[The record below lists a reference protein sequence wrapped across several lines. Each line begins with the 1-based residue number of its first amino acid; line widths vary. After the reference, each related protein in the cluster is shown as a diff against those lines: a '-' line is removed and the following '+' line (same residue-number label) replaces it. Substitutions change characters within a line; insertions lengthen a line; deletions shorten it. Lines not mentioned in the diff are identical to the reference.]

1 MRVRCAIGCV
11 PVRGLDA
18 STTLGSGAWVCMHTL
33 GVDAG
38 VGAGAGACNTLGVDA
53 GVGAGAGSYNTLGVD
68 AGVVTRVF
76 WATGGLVDV
85 VGVLKID
92 RRLSTARSW
101 AWQLSCVQSARMAT
115 VKALRQ

>member
-1 MRVRCAIGCV
+1 
-11 PVRGLDA
+11 
-18 STTLGSGAWVCMHTL
+18 MHTL
-33 GVDAG
+33 GFDAG
-38 VGAGAGACNTLGVDA
+38 VGAGTGACNTLGVDA
-53 GVGAGAGSYNTLGVD
+53 GVGAGAGACNTLGVD

-101 AWQLSCVQSARMAT
+101 AWRLSCMRSARMAT